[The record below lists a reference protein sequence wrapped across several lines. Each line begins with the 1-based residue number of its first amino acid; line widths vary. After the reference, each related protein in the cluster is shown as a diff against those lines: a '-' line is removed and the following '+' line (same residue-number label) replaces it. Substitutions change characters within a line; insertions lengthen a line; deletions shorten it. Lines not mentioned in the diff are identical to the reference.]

1 MTRATVLTLLSISL
15 CAPVLPAQTIAGMW
29 QGTVTV
35 NGSEIPFRFELSAK
49 DGAVTGTFFN
59 GDERMSSTSGRIENN
74 ALELK
79 WDYLGSKLTATVAGD
94 KIEGTYDRKR
104 SKPMPF
110 KAAKGV
116 EEAASGDA
124 PVIDGIWIIEGVDSS
139 KGEKAWTFVVVQKGS
154 RAAASLLR
162 VDGDTGTLTGSYRD
176 GKFVLS
182 HFSGQRPSRFDV
194 SLNTDG
200 TLTIVEGK
208 RTMSAVRPGVAQAK
222 GLAEPADPTRH
233 TGMKD
238 PNEPFHFAFHDLNG
252 NVISNTDA
260 KFQGKVVLLDVF
272 GSWCPNCHD
281 EAPFLEEIYRKY
293 HARGLEIVGLDFEE
307 ADQLQDPTRLRAFM
321 ARYGIDYT
329 VLLCGTTDEA
339 KEKLAQ
345 AENWDAWPTTFFV
358 GRDGRVKAVH
368 TGFPSKA
375 SGELF
380 DKAKED
386 FIAQVEQLLSENAVS
401 RR

>member
-1 MTRATVLTLLSISL
+1 M
-15 CAPVLPAQTIAGMW
+15 AGTW

-35 NGSEIPFRFELSAK
+35 NGAEIPFRFELSGG
-49 DGAVTGTFFN
+49 GATVKGTFFN
-59 GDERMSSTSGRIENN
+59 GDERFTSTSGKLDNG

-79 WDYLGSKLTATVAGD
+79 WDYLASKLTAKISGD
-94 KIEGTYDRKR
+94 TIEGVYDRKR

-110 KAAKGV
+110 KAHKGLDAV
-116 EEAASGDA
+116 AQGDA
-124 PVIDGIWIIEGVDSS
+124 PVIDGVWIVEGVDSS
-139 KGEKAWTFVVVQKGS
+139 KGEKAWTFIVVQKGP

-194 SLNTDG
+194 SLNADG

-208 RTMSAVRPGVAQAK
+208 RTMTAVRPEIAQAR

-233 TGMKD
+233 TGVKD
-238 PNEPFHFAFHDLNG
+238 PNEPFRFAFHDLSG
-252 NVISNTDA
+252 NLVSNTDA
-260 KFQGKVVLLDVF
+260 RFQGKVVLLDVF

-281 EAPFLEEIYRKY
+281 EAPFLEEVYRKY
-293 HARGLEIVGLDFEE
+293 HDRGLEIVGLDFEE
-307 ADQLQDPTRLRAFM
+307 ADQLQDPTRLRAFL

-329 VLLCGTTDEA
+329 VLLCGTTDQA
-339 KEKLAQ
+339 KDKLSQ
-345 AENWDAWPTTFFV
+345 AENWDAWPTTFFL
-358 GRDGRVKAVH
+358 GRDGRVRAVH

-380 DKAKED
+380 TKAKEE
-386 FIAQVEQLLSENAVS
+386 FIAQVEQLLNESSIS